1 MELKRQKE
9 LERKIK
15 LQEAEQ
21 IADNEETKEIK
32 NEAPPK
38 DVEMVDTS
46 AASPDKSSPVKP
58 GSPSIADF
66 KYERREDMQSAD
78 DIWYRTE
85 YSYYH
90 SLSDLQSDF
99 ELVFNHIQKTRC
111 LNLLA

>member
-1 MELKRQKE
+1 
-9 LERKIK
+9 
-15 LQEAEQ
+15 
-21 IADNEETKEIK
+21 
-32 NEAPPK
+32 
-38 DVEMVDTS
+38 MVDTS

-66 KYERREDMQSAD
+66 KYERREDMQNAD

-99 ELVFNHIQKTRC
+99 ELVFNHILKTRC